1 MSAAEQVKPW
11 SAEFEELLRSELALC
26 DDTSSLEPDTPLL
39 HYGLTS
45 LSTLALSSKLVTR
58 YGIELPAFDER
69 AFRTPRSLWK
79 LVEGT
84 TGSLASGDAEPA
96 AWRAPAEGLAARFA
110 ETAARFADEPCLVD
124 NAGALTYAETAAHA
138 AALAETIGAG
148 GVVAVLGE
156 REIATYCAYLG
167 VLYAGAAIVPLSMD
181 FPPERNADIVRQA
194 GARCVVHTDMR
205 GEEPLEAQLSAMA
218 GIPVVDIHD
227 AARPGP
233 AARAAAPV
241 TGDSPAYLLFTSGS
255 TGRPKG
261 VRITHGNV
269 EAFLAAALPSFR
281 TGPGE
286 VFSQCHG
293 LTFDFSVFEMWGAW
307 SSGSALAAV
316 PRVHALNPAGTI
328 ARHRVTVWACT
339 PSLLEAAAAAGNL
352 APGSLSG
359 LRHVVIGGEPLR
371 RETVA
376 LARAAAPEAIID
388 NVYGPTETTVW
399 VSTYR
404 LAPADPIPGHAILPI
419 GTPTAGAELSLD
431 ADGEL
436 LVAGPQVFAG
446 YSDPLLD
453 QGKLVTRDGRRW
465 YRTGDLA
472 EWHDGLLHHRGR
484 LDGQVKIRGHRVEL
498 AEIEHAAT
506 RLLGGVRTAATPVA
520 GVRGDT
526 VLALFVET
534 DSTDEAAL
542 RLELGRS
549 LPGYMVPDRIFAT
562 DELPLN
568 PHGKLDRA
576 RLAARTTSPTGSN
589 G

>member
-1 MSAAEQVKPW
+1 MEATEQVKPW

-26 DDTSSLEPDTPLL
+26 DETSSLEPDTPLL

-84 TGSLASGDAEPA
+84 LDVPA
-96 AWRAPAEGLAARFA
+96 DGAARGVWRAPAQGLAARFA

-124 NAGALTYAETAAHA
+124 NAGVLTYAETAAHA
-138 AALAETIGAG
+138 AALAETVGAG

-167 VLYAGAAIVPLSMD
+167 VLYAGATIVPLSMD

-194 GARCVVHTDMR
+194 GARCVVHTDLR

-218 GIPVVDIHD
+218 GIPVVDIHG
-227 AARPGP
+227 AANPSP

-241 TGDSPAYLLFTSGS
+241 TGDSPAYVLFTSGS

-328 ARHRVTVWACT
+328 ARHGVTVWACT

-376 LARAAAPEAIID
+376 LARAAAPEAVID

-404 LAPADPIPGHAILPI
+404 LAPADPVPGHAILPI
-419 GTPTAGAELSLD
+419 GTPTPGADLSID
-431 ADGEL
+431 DDGEL

-446 YSDPLLD
+446 YSDPSLD
-453 QGKLVTRDGRRW
+453 QEKLITRDGRRR

-498 AEIEHAAT
+498 AEIEHVAT
-506 RLLGGVRTAATPVA
+506 GLLGVRTAATPVP

-534 DSTDEAAL
+534 GTVDEAAL
-542 RLELGRS
+542 RLSLGRS
-549 LPGYMVPDRIFAT
+549 LPGYMVPERIFAA
-562 DELPLN
+562 DALPLN
-568 PHGKLDRA
+568 PHGKLDRTQ
-576 RLAARTTSPTGSN
+576 LAARLR
-589 G
+589 